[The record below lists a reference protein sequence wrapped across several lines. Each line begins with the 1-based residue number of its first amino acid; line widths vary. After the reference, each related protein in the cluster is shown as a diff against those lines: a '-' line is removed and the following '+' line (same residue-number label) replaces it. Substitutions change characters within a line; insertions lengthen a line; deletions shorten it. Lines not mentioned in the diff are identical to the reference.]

1 MHRIS
6 NFPPATI
13 SRPFIEYTG
22 VDFMSIRWHKYS
34 DPRAA
39 AEACARHTL
48 GLLTEMLSGQECAT
62 MAVSGGVTPGLYF
75 DALTA
80 ARFKWDRVHL
90 FFVDERAVPPDHP
103 DSNFRLAEEHLIKK
117 TRMVARQVHRI
128 HGEMEPHEAAQA
140 YIEDIRG
147 FFDLK
152 PGETPHFDI
161 IHRGMGPDAHTASLF
176 PGDPHIEDREGIAA
190 AVYVE
195 KKQMWRVT
203 LLPAVLMAAKHTIF
217 LVTGEDKAEAVRS
230 VLEEPYD
237 PMKYPAQMS
246 THHGRGVAMF
256 FDTAAAGSLIE

>member
-1 MHRIS
+1 M
-6 NFPPATI
+6 NFSGSGII
-13 SRPFIEYTG
+13 SRPIIEYTG
-22 VDFMSIRWHKYS
+22 VDLMSLRWHKYS

-62 MAVSGGVTPGLYF
+62 MAVSGGLTPGPYF
-75 DALTA
+75 DALA
-80 ARFKWDRVHL
+80 AAMFKWDRVHL
-90 FFVDERAVPPDHP
+90 FFVDERTVPPDHA

-117 TRMVARQVHRI
+117 TRMVGRQVHRI
-128 HGEMEPHEAAQA
+128 HGEMEPHEAAAA
-140 YIEDIRG
+140 YIEDIRD

-152 PGETPHFDI
+152 AGETPHFDI

-195 KKQMWRVT
+195 KLQQWRVT

-217 LVTGEDKAEAVRS
+217 LVTGEDKAPAVKW
-230 VLEEPYD
+230 VVDEPYD

-246 THHGRGVAMF
+246 THHGRGVTWF
-256 FDTAAAGSLIE
+256 FDAAAAGQLE